1 MAVQIATSTALV
13 TGANRGIGRALVE
26 ALLER
31 GATRVYA
38 TARRPETLDTLVA
51 LGGGRVV
58 PIQLDVTDKAQ
69 VAALPAVAPDVS
81 LLVNNAG
88 VVSHMSDTFDD
99 PAWLD
104 AGRAEFEVNVLGT
117 LAVTQRLAP
126 VLARNGGGA
135 VVNIASVASFI
146 GFPILATYAA
156 AKAGT
161 HSITQTTRQ
170 LLRAQGTFV
179 AGVYPGP
186 VDTDMA
192 ANIPLDKASP
202 REVAHAI
209 LDGLEAGQEDILP
222 DPMARQMG
230 AAFFSGPKQ
239 LEQQVVAA

>member
-1 MAVQIATSTALV
+1 MAVQIATTTALV

-26 ALLER
+26 ALLDR

-38 TARRPETLDTLVA
+38 TARRRETLDSLVA
-51 LGGGRVV
+51 LGAGRVV
-58 PIQLDVTDKAQ
+58 PIELDVTDQAQ
-69 VAALPAVAPDVS
+69 VAALPAAAADVT
-81 LLVNNAG
+81 LLINNAG
-88 VVSHMSDTFDD
+88 VASHMSDTVDD
-99 PAWLD
+99 DAWLE

-135 VVNIASVASFI
+135 VVNIASVVSFV
-146 GFPILATYAA
+146 GFPSFATYAA

-170 LLRAQGTFV
+170 LLRGQGTFV

-192 ANIPLDKASP
+192 ANITLDKASP

-239 LEQQVVAA
+239 LEQPAAA

>member
-1 MAVQIATSTALV
+1 M
-13 TGANRGIGRALVE
+13 
-26 ALLER
+26 
-31 GATRVYA
+31 
-38 TARRPETLDTLVA
+38 
-51 LGGGRVV
+51 
-58 PIQLDVTDKAQ
+58 
-69 VAALPAVAPDVS
+69 
-81 LLVNNAG
+81 
-88 VVSHMSDTFDD
+88 
-99 PAWLD
+99 
-104 AGRAEFEVNVLGT
+104 
-117 LAVTQRLAP
+117 TQRLAP

-209 LDGLEAGQEDILP
+209 LDGVEAGQEDILP